1 MSDVNPDLA
10 AQEVDD
16 ELRRDQLNAMWKAYG
31 RYIIGGAVGIVL
43 AVGGTQLYKYQ
54 VRSGQ
59 ETNSAQF
66 AAVKDQ
72 VGNAQMDTASLWA
85 GSVPKLEAGYAALAE
100 LQAASAF
107 SKAGDYL
114 AAIRA
119 YDALA
124 ASTNGDVVLREYAQL
139 MAGLLTVDKVGD
151 LEDAR
156 SRFVVLASP
165 GQPWYF
171 SAAEQLAFLDMK
183 QGDLASAY
191 DRFASLA
198 DNTGAPQ
205 SIGAR
210 ALQFRDM
217 LERQLPREEPVAE
230 TASDAAIEPES
241 ASEPGPV
248 VEEEQPASPETS
260 NES

>member
-66 AAVKDQ
+66 ASVKNQ
-72 VGNAQMDTASLWA
+72 VGDAQADVASLWA
-85 GSVPKLEAGYAALAE
+85 GSVPNLEAGYAALAE
-100 LQAASAF
+100 LQAAGAF

-124 ASTNGDVVLREYAQL
+124 ASTNGDIVLREYAQL
-139 MAGLLTVDKVGD
+139 MAALLTVGKVGD
-151 LEDAR
+151 LEGAR
-156 SRFVVLASP
+156 SRFSVLASP
-165 GQPWYF
+165 EQPWYF
-171 SAAEQLAFLDMK
+171 SATEQLAFMDMK
-183 QGDLASAY
+183 QGDVASAY

-205 SIGAR
+205 SIGVRAR
-210 ALQFRDM
+210 QFRDM
-217 LERQLPREEPVAE
+217 LERQLPREEPTVQA
-230 TASDAAIEPES
+230 APDAAIEAEQVL
-241 ASEPGPV
+241 EK
-248 VEEEQPASPETS
+248 EQPTGSETS